1 MRRIASNS
9 LSLVSLSVVVLTV
22 MFFSQISSAQSAPPK
37 SAAKPTPRKKVTAA
51 AEAPAAAPQWM
62 AISVVRVKP
71 DMTNEWIDLNKKT
84 VIPALKKAGV
94 KERSC
99 FTTAQ
104 FGESFEY
111 VLITP
116 IESLAQYDGE
126 SPLRKALGES
136 GYQAYLEKAR
146 RMVTSVHTFADEAR
160 MDLSY
165 EGKMTGPP
173 NLAVVAAITVAPGRT
188 QEFENLI
195 KTTVLPAV
203 KKGEAKGYF
212 VTQTVLG
219 GDISSYTTVTM
230 YDSFADMAKGSP
242 LMKGMGAAGYA
253 SFLRKTAGIVVKAE
267 RAVYRFNAELSFGGD
282 GGGTK

>member
-9 LSLVSLSVVVLTV
+9 LSLVSLSVLVLSV
-22 MFFSQISSAQSAPPK
+22 MLLSQIATAQTAPPK
-37 SAAKPTPRKKVTAA
+37 SEAKPVPRKRPTAA
-51 AEAPAAAPQWM
+51 AKAPAAPQWM
-62 AISVVRVKP
+62 SISVVRVKP
-71 DMTNEWIDLNKKT
+71 DMTNEWIELNKNT

-104 FGESFEY
+104 FGEAFEY

-116 IESLAQYDGE
+116 IETLAQYDGE
-126 SPLRKALGES
+126 PPMRKALGEE

-146 RMVTSVHTFADEAR
+146 RMVTSVHTFAEQSR

-173 NLAVVAAITVAPGRT
+173 ALAVVATVQVVPGRT

-195 KTTVLPAV
+195 KSTVLPAV
-203 KKGEAKGYF
+203 KKAEAKGYYVSQSLF
-212 VTQTVLG
+212 G
-219 GDISSYTTVTM
+219 GDISGYTTVTL
-230 YDSFADMAKGSP
+230 YDSFADIAKGSP
-242 LMKGMGAAGYA
+242 LLKGMGAAGYA
-253 SFLRKTAGIVVKAE
+253 SFLRRTAGIVVHAE
-267 RAVYRFNAELSFGGD
+267 RAVYRYNAELSFGN
-282 GGGTK
+282 